1 MEAHSNNKI
10 QEYLNAVD
18 DQIKIA
24 EGFKNS
30 EKKFSDTYDHEG
42 NQYVNLVLEGGAVL
56 GLAHIGYTYILEKAG
71 IRFWRLAGT
80 SAGAINAVLL
90 AAIGEKADAKSEKML
105 ELFAN
110 KDFVEFV
117 DGPSWLPDILK
128 RAASNSGYILNL
140 IIFYIGIFA
149 LTISNL
155 IFLSIYHTP
164 IYAKFVYFLLIVSLI
179 LILIIFSVWLLFKRL
194 NWGINPGNEFY
205 NWMNERLKDNKA
217 GTTKELQNT
226 AFQKADEF
234 GLIFPVNEDVSFAN
248 ADLNMI
254 TTDLTNKKKV
264 TLPLES
270 GNYGWNSDSQVA
282 DFVRCSMSIP
292 FFFSPFIRHHNDKD
306 TYFVDGGAL
315 SNFPI
320 NIFHN
325 PKVKTPRLP
334 VFGVMLDSLNVN
346 EKSFSL
352 INYLLD
358 LIGTLKSY
366 GDREFLDK
374 NKFYEKHS
382 IKVVNTSKFNSL
394 NFSMSEDEKIKLF
407 ALGAKAAV
415 EFLERFDWTQ
425 YKLDREA
432 NYSKYHK
439 I

>member
-1 MEAHSNNKI
+1 METHSNSKI
-10 QEYLNAVD
+10 QKYLNAVG

-24 EGFKNS
+24 EGFKNGK
-30 EKKFSDTYDHEG
+30 KKFSDTYDHVG

-90 AAIGEKADAKSEKML
+90 AAIGKKSDEKSEKML

-117 DGPSWLPDILK
+117 DGPKWLPNILK
-128 RAASNSGYILNL
+128 RAASNTGYIMSL
-140 IIFYIGIFA
+140 IIFYIGIFT
-149 LTISNL
+149 LTLTNL
-155 IFLSIYHTP
+155 IFLSIYHTT
-164 IYAKFVYFLLIVSLI
+164 IYAKFVYSLLAVSFV
-179 LILIIFSVWLLFKRL
+179 LILIICSVWLLFKRL
-194 NWGINPGNEFY
+194 NWGINPGNEFH
-205 NWMNERLKDNKA
+205 NWIDKTLQEKQSDTLNKLKNI
-217 GTTKELQNT
+217 
-226 AFQKADEF
+226 AFRSADEF
-234 GLIFPVNEDVSFAN
+234 GLKYTYDADAPFAN
-248 ADLNMI
+248 SDLNMI
-254 TTDLTNKKKV
+254 TTDLTNRKKV
-264 TLPLES
+264 NLPLNS
-270 GNYGWNSDSQVA
+270 TDYGWNGNSKVA

-292 FFFSPFIRHHNDKD
+292 FFFSPFIRRHNDKD

-382 IKVVNTSKFNSL
+382 IKVVNTSRFNSL

-407 ALGAKAAV
+407 ALGAKSAV
-415 EFLERFDWTQ
+415 EFLESFDWGQ

-439 I
+439 S